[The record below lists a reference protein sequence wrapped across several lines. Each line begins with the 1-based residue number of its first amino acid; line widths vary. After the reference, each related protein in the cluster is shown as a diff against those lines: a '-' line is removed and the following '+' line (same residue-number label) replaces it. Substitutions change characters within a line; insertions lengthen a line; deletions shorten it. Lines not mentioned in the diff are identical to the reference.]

1 MKIPTTLHI
10 ASWSVSLFYVH
21 GFTPHAP
28 LQCHRHHLAFSNDLM
43 HGRTKLHHKVLY
55 VEPTDEN
62 ETSKDL
68 SEKDPTSDSIS
79 QDEELTPLSLDDLTD
94 DLSEPNTSGSALEGI
109 EDIVAGGEA
118 ALKEAEEALASAE
131 ISNDSDEGNENTE
144 SLEDEIQIDENSLV
158 KEMAADSKQD
168 TLKRISL
175 DRSVIGK
182 DTTVVTNK
190 VEDAIF
196 STIGGLAVGS
206 LSGAAIDV
214 YLYNIGLDVDVEPII
229 APVVLSVA
237 LGATGFAFSSQDN
250 AVGRVVR
257 IVLAGFTKG
266 VGGAIKATTSS
277 VIAIFVNNIK
287 AIPGKVEYAAKA
299 KARETAEEISKIPTK
314 VKSAAVSAVEK
325 TADEVSKIP
334 TKVKDAAVDA
344 AEKTAVEISKIPTK
358 VKDAAVDAVGK
369 TVDEISKIPTKVKDV
384 AIDAT
389 EKTVNKIKA
398 APSKVA
404 KVAEEAVDNTV
415 KTIKVQ
421 VDEAVSV
428 PAKKIEEV
436 S

>member
-1 MKIPTTLHI
+1 M
-10 ASWSVSLFYVH
+10 
-21 GFTPHAP
+21 G
-28 LQCHRHHLAFSNDLM
+28 
-43 HGRTKLHHKVLY
+43 
-55 VEPTDEN
+55 
-62 ETSKDL
+62 
-68 SEKDPTSDSIS
+68 
-79 QDEELTPLSLDDLTD
+79 
-94 DLSEPNTSGSALEGI
+94 TSGSALEGI

-158 KEMAADSKQD
+158 KEMTADSKQD

-175 DRSVIGK
+175 ERSVIGK

-190 VEDAIF
+190 IEDAIF

-358 VKDAAVDAVGK
+358 VKD
-369 TVDEISKIPTKVKDV
+369 V

-436 S
+436 TDQIAELLPGKSEAIPQPPKSIPPPSLQQDVPVEVNSVVDIVTDDVEVRREREQRDAFAKVGEAKIKAKKI

>member
-1 MKIPTTLHI
+1 M
-10 ASWSVSLFYVH
+10 
-21 GFTPHAP
+21 G
-28 LQCHRHHLAFSNDLM
+28 
-43 HGRTKLHHKVLY
+43 
-55 VEPTDEN
+55 
-62 ETSKDL
+62 
-68 SEKDPTSDSIS
+68 
-79 QDEELTPLSLDDLTD
+79 
-94 DLSEPNTSGSALEGI
+94 TSGSALEGI

-158 KEMAADSKQD
+158 KEMTADSKQD

-175 DRSVIGK
+175 ERSVIGK

-190 VEDAIF
+190 IEDAIF

-299 KARETAEEISKIPTK
+299 RETAEEISKIPTK

-369 TVDEISKIPTKVKDV
+369 TVDEISKIP
-384 AIDAT
+384 
-389 EKTVNKIKA
+389 
-398 APSKVA
+398 SKVA

-436 S
+436 TDQIAELLPGKSEAIPQPPKSIPPPSLQQDVPVEVNSVVDIVTDDVEVRRERE

>member
-1 MKIPTTLHI
+1 M
-10 ASWSVSLFYVH
+10 
-21 GFTPHAP
+21 G
-28 LQCHRHHLAFSNDLM
+28 
-43 HGRTKLHHKVLY
+43 
-55 VEPTDEN
+55 
-62 ETSKDL
+62 
-68 SEKDPTSDSIS
+68 
-79 QDEELTPLSLDDLTD
+79 
-94 DLSEPNTSGSALEGI
+94 TSGSALEGI

-158 KEMAADSKQD
+158 KEMTADSKQD

-175 DRSVIGK
+175 ERSVIGK

-190 VEDAIF
+190 IEDAIF

-299 KARETAEEISKIPTK
+299 KARETAEE
-314 VKSAAVSAVEK
+314 
-325 TADEVSKIP
+325 VSKIP

-344 AEKTAVEISKIPTK
+344 AEKTAV
-358 VKDAAVDAVGK
+358 
-369 TVDEISKIPTKVKDV
+369 EISKIPTKVKDV

-436 S
+436 TDQIAELLPGKSEAIPQPPKSIPPPSLQQDVPVEVNSVVDIVTDDVEVRREREQRDAFAKVGEAKIKAKKI